1 MLDRLN
7 PTVIGCA
14 LNVVGLFFLASAIS
28 FQRPR
33 RQIEELLGVERPRN
47 LLAVREQLVH
57 QIQTY
62 LGFGV
67 LVIGYVLLMG
77 DALERVKTAP
87 ADGSDHQL
95 LWIVVLLLVALLGTT
110 VAFKL
115 IKEIYARSKFRRLLR
130 EVVHDSNFNLEKNP
144 QLSVQIGE
152 LLHIPKGAEES
163 VAEYIAKVRAAL
175 KLKSPA
181 PSGTGLGSSSSLG
194 AGLRQRQPK

>member
-1 MLDRLN
+1 MLEGLN

-77 DALERVKTAP
+77 DALERVKPAP

-95 LWIVVLLLVALLGTT
+95 LWIVVLLVVALLGTT
-110 VAFKL
+110 VVFKL
-115 IKEIYARSKFRRLLR
+115 IKEVYARSKFRRLLR
-130 EVVHDSNFNLEKNP
+130 EVVADANFNLEKNP

-152 LLHIPKGAEES
+152 LLHIPKGEEES

-175 KLKSPA
+175 KIKQSPA
-181 PSGTGLGSSSSLG
+181 GGGGSSLG
-194 AGLRQRQPK
+194 AGLRQRQTK

>member
-33 RQIEELLGVERPRN
+33 RQIEELLGVERPRS

-62 LGFGV
+62 LGFGL

-77 DALERVKTAP
+77 DELERGGPGP
-87 ADGSDHQL
+87 AEGSDHQL
-95 LWIVVLLLVALLGTT
+95 LWIVVLLVVALLGTT

-115 IKEIYARSKFRRLLR
+115 IKEVYARSKFRRLLR
-130 EVVHDSNFNLEKNP
+130 EVVHDANFNLEKNP

-152 LLHIPKGAEES
+152 LLHIPKGEEES

-175 KLKSPA
+175 KIKQPPA
-181 PSGTGLGSSSSLG
+181 GGGGSSLG
-194 AGLRQRQPK
+194 AGLRQRPTK